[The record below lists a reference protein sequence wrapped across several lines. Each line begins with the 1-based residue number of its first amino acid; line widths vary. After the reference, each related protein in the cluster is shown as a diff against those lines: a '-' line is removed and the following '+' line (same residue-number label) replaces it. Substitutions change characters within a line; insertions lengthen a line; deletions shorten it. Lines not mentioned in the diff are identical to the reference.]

1 MRIISGTLKGK
12 SINYIKNFITRPL
25 KDSVKENIFN
35 ILEHSNLIK
44 PKIKNSHILDL
55 YSGVGSFGIECIS
68 RGAQKVT
75 FVEQNVSSINIL
87 RENLSKLSIINQ
99 TNIYNDRINT
109 NLIKRFKE
117 KFHIFFL
124 DPPFA
129 DTNFINIL
137 ETLKEC
143 KIYKKNHIII
153 VHRGKK
159 SKEDFRDIFK
169 AVTIKQ
175 YGKSKIIFGVF
186 I

>member
-75 FVEQNVSSINIL
+75 FVEQNVSTINIL
-87 RENLSKLSIINQ
+87 RENLSKFSIINQ
-99 TNIYNDRINT
+99 TNIYNDQINT
-109 NLIKRFKE
+109 NLIKRFKK
-117 KFHIFFL
+117 KFHIFFFG
-124 DPPFA
+124 PPF
-129 DTNFINIL
+129 
-137 ETLKEC
+137 C
-143 KIYKKNHIII
+143 
-153 VHRGKK
+153 
-159 SKEDFRDIFK
+159 
-169 AVTIKQ
+169 
-175 YGKSKIIFGVF
+175 
-186 I
+186 